1 LVETKNILAW
11 LELHIEQGPVLVE
24 KSLPL
29 AVVNG
34 IRGMSALTL
43 FTVLGMPSIQ
53 APFLAIFATMRSAA
67 SPT

>member
-34 IRGMSALTL
+34 IRGECPL
-43 FTVLGMPSIQ
+43 
-53 APFLAIFATMRSAA
+53 
-67 SPT
+67 